1 LGIGIWDLGF
11 SEPKKS
17 QIRNP
22 KSQIDMVG
30 VRRAT
35 KNDAAIV
42 AGFAMKLVEQHYEY
56 DPDRFARIASLD
68 GMKWFYGEQTDAK
81 DAAVLVAELDGKVV
95 GFAYVTYVQTDYL
108 DLAVFAAQL
117 QDIYVD
123 EGTRHSGAGK
133 ALIDASIN
141 VAKEFG
147 ASKVILSVADR
158 NQVARDF
165 FERSGFRP
173 TMTEMTLNLS

>member
-1 LGIGIWDLGF
+1 VL
-11 SEPKKS
+11 
-17 QIRNP
+17 
-22 KSQIDMVG
+22 

-35 KNDAAIV
+35 KEDAAIV

-56 DPDRFARIASLD
+56 DAERFAQLGSFD

-81 DAAVLVAELDGKVV
+81 DAAVLVAELDSKVV
-95 GFAYVTYVQTDYL
+95 GFAYVTYVETDYL

-123 EGTRHSGAGK
+123 EEARHSGAGQ
-133 ALIDASIN
+133 ALIDATVST
-141 VAKEFG
+141 AKEFG
-147 ASKVILSVADR
+147 ASKLILSVAVKNTR
-158 NQVARDF
+158 AHDF
-165 FERSGFRP
+165 FEKCGFRP